1 MTTSLLW
8 PAPLKTSS
16 SFSAVMLHTTPGE
29 YRPTPYL
36 PLPAEIK
43 PSPFEGPRSAS
54 VCAGAIFE
62 NIHRAKDAGADYRT
76 TPFYEV
82 NPIANVS
89 VPEALASMDKM
100 EVFDASPDVFVII
113 AHDASVL
120 DILPLFPKTITGWD
134 ATDNKALSRWRFLR
148 DLETAAKSNKTE

>member
-1 MTTSLLW
+1 
-8 PAPLKTSS
+8 
-16 SFSAVMLHTTPGE
+16 
-29 YRPTPYL
+29 
-36 PLPAEIK
+36 
-43 PSPFEGPRSAS
+43 